1 MGNVLIRRPVQER
14 SRRTEDKVLNATR
27 RLLENKW
34 FSDISLGEIAEAAGC
49 GVGTVYGRFAS
60 KDALL
65 QVLKQDFLLATEQT
79 HDELFKAPEL
89 ATASLEERVNALV
102 AVIVDSY
109 RQHRGI
115 VRELV
120 IGTHSHNAS
129 EDRRVRT
136 AMTGLLE
143 RDIELLLAAL
153 PAQKRKSSRKQVAL
167 AVLAAINLIQN
178 RVVFQE
184 TSPLEFKIS
193 DRDLKQEVPKMILAY
208 LSSISDENGRRSGKQ

>member
-1 MGNVLIRRPVQER
+1 MGNLLVRRPLQER
-14 SRRTEDKVLNATR
+14 SRRTEDRVLNATR

-60 KDALL
+60 KEALL
-65 QVLKQDFLLATEQT
+65 QVLKQKFLQATEQT
-79 HDELFKAPEL
+79 HDELFKTLEL
-89 ATASLEERVNALV
+89 THANLEVRVNRLI
-102 AVIVDSY
+102 AVMVDSY

-120 IGTHSHNAS
+120 IGTHGHSAS
-129 EDRRVRT
+129 EDRHVNT
-136 AMTGLLE
+136 AMTSLLE
-143 RDIELLLAAL
+143 RDIDLLLAAL
-153 PAQKRKSSRKQVAL
+153 PARKRKSSRKQVAV

-184 TSPLEFKIS
+184 TSPLEFKVS
-193 DRDLKQEVPKMILAY
+193 DRDLKREVPKMVLAY
-208 LSSISDENGRRSGKQ
+208 LIGISVNTGRRSGK